1 MSKVE
6 DFLSKIE
13 EQEIV
18 AAIQSAEKNTSGEI
32 RIHLEK
38 TTSIAHFDRAVE
50 VFNML
55 EMHKTTHRN
64 GVLIYV
70 AVNDKQ
76 FVICGDSGI
85 NQKVPNDFWETTK
98 SIIQQQ
104 FKNGNFK
111 QGLVEGI
118 KSAGEQLKAHFPY
131 QSNDSNE
138 LSDTISIG

>member
-18 AAIQSAEKNTSGEI
+18 AAIQVAEKNTSGEI

-50 VFNML
+50 VFNAL

-98 SIIQQQ
+98 AIIQDQ
-104 FKNGNFK
+104 FKKGNFK

-118 KSAGEQLKAHFPY
+118 RSAGEQLKAHFPY

>member
-50 VFNML
+50 VFNGL

-70 AVNDKQ
+70 AVDDKQ

-85 NQKVPNDFWETTK
+85 NQKVPTDFWETTK
-98 SIIQQQ
+98 AIIQDQ
-104 FKNGNFK
+104 FKNGNFM

-118 KSAGEQLKAHFPY
+118 KSTGQQLKVHFPY